1 MFRRRPDLSW
11 PLIALLLGVFFLSLR
26 MPRQWE
32 RIARDSTL
40 TLKRPSAL
48 RTTVGTG
55 SPTSVAAESPD
66 KAQYRAV
73 EPAVAVGNNVN
84 ANAGDVSKA
93 STEVAAISTPSSQP
107 VEETPVIVEQPIGL
121 EAAVANAR
129 AIESGPRRAMPLP
142 QTEPEVGDSTEDKSN
157 KVHVMRSPSDA
168 SQSGPS
174 LTSEIAVAGDTSSD
188 RMSDPKPEVRAPSK
202 VHPTEAPGVEHRT
215 IIAMAIPEPSAVIV
229 EPAASGNPLR
239 AETNTS
245 SPDDGASKPMA
256 VAFQRAHAAEPDS
269 AAGRPVVPE
278 PQSSA
283 ADAMRQP
290 SSERPLSR
298 HRSHPRMIVRTRR
311 SKLRRPWNSRFPKVS
326 RPKMPPQRKSN
337 RGLSRPSVARGRSR
351 RTCWPSWSSC
361 KTAGKL
367 RPGRERRSARLANW
381 GRRLRSVRR
390 RPPRFSGNWTI
401 WPTGAPALAAR
412 LDDQSTAQQLC
423 RTAGALAAA
432 RRDLEANRPDGRH
445 GRGRR
450 PGPGR

>member
-215 IIAMAIPEPSAVIV
+215 IIAMAIPEPSAVIA

-283 ADAMRQP
+283 ADTMRQP
-290 SSERPLSR
+290 SSEPASVTTQVASADDRPDPEVQAAPTVELPLSKGV
-298 HRSHPRMIVRTRR
+298 SAKDASTAEIE
-311 SKLRRPWNSRFPKVS
+311 S
-326 RPKMPPQRKSN
+326 RPIKAIGRAWEEPSYLLAQLEQLQN
-337 RGLSRPSVARGRSR
+337 RGEAQAWARETISQI
-351 RTCWPSWSSC
+351 
-361 KTAGKL
+361 GKL
-367 RPGRERRSARLANW
+367 GPAIAVG
-381 GRRLRSVRR
+381 RR
-390 RPPRFSGNWTI
+390 RPPQFSGNWTI
-401 WPTGAPALAAR
+401 WPTGARLWRRGWTINPLPNSFAAPP
-412 LDDQSTAQQLC
+412 
-423 RTAGALAAA
+423 GAAAA

-450 PGPGR
+450 PGPGS